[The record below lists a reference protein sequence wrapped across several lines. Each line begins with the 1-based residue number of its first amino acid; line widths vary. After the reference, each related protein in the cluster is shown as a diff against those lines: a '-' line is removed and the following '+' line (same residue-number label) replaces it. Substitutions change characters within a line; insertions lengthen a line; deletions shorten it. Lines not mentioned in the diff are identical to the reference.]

1 VRGAAGVP
9 EPPLPQLPPPPP
21 RPPLQPS
28 RAAGAGDGDD
38 DAVVGGGDGVRG
50 SPVGKT
56 ARPQERERTGF

>member
-1 VRGAAGVP
+1 MRGAAGVP
-9 EPPLPQLPPPPP
+9 EPP